1 MKTVT
6 VTKRC
11 FASPPVLLTSI
22 TLLAALATTFRA
34 PAQDPQRTE
43 LFFPDLPGFVTLRC
57 DLHMHTVFSDGA
69 VWPTVRVQE
78 AWRDGLD
85 AIALTDHIEYQRYK
99 EDIPVKFGRAADVA
113 RAQAEPLGIMVI
125 RSAEITR
132 GEPPGHLNALFLTNV
147 AALNQKDY
155 RVALKNAFEQG
166 AFVVWNHPAWK
177 QPDHKAVWYAEQ
189 GEFYTNGWLRGIE
202 IVNGPHYDP
211 IAHQWCLDKR
221 LTMIGGSDV
230 HDPIDFEYR
239 GAPDDIRPV
248 TLVFAKA
255 RTPEALHEA
264 LMARRTAVFSQKRLI
279 GEAEYLEPLFLK
291 SIEVITPEIR
301 LPGRATTFIQIR
313 NKSPLSF
320 ELRLRPNPPRFDL
333 PEKVTLAAGKVSL
346 IRIRSSS
353 DRVAAEPQ
361 VGLPCD
367 VLNLLAA
374 PNEGLKTTLPV
385 TIKLGP
391 AK

>member
-177 QPDHKAVWYAEQ
+177 QPDHKAVWTPSRASLYE
-189 GEFYTNGWLRGIE
+189 WLVARHRDCE
-202 IVNGPHYDP
+202 RAARYP

-221 LTMIGGSDV
+221 LTMTAARTCMIQLTSNTAAPRRHPARDTGLREGP
-230 HDPIDFEYR
+230 HAG
-239 GAPDDIRPV
+239 GAPRGSHGPPDSRVQP
-248 TLVFAKA
+248 KA
-255 RTPEALHEA
+255 SHWR
-264 LMARRTAVFSQKRLI
+264 
-279 GEAEYLEPLFLK
+279 
-291 SIEVITPEIR
+291 
-301 LPGRATTFIQIR
+301 GRV
-313 NKSPLSF
+313 P
-320 ELRLRPNPPRFDL
+320 
-333 PEKVTLAAGKVSL
+333 
-346 IRIRSSS
+346 
-353 DRVAAEPQ
+353 
-361 VGLPCD
+361 
-367 VLNLLAA
+367 
-374 PNEGLKTTLPV
+374 
-385 TIKLGP
+385 
-391 AK
+391 